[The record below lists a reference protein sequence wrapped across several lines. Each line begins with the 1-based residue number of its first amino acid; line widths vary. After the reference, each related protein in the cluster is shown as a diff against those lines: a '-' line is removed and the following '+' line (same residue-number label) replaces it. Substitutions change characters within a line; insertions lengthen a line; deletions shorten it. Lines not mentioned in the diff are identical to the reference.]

1 MTASS
6 STGARTRNVAA
17 TPISTTPLPIFVHFE
32 DPKVGQMAPREEI
45 SCGPAVRID
54 PFITNFDHN
63 GRQVSRTQLPSFLR
77 RPSPSIHKGQGL
89 RLDKVVVNLDG
100 RLTPG
105 MAYTAVSRVRKMED
119 LIIDNY
125 FPEKFKPSQ
134 DASQEIIRH
143 RDLGES
149 AFEKETKE
157 KKRKKRNERKE
168 KKRKEKKGGR
178 KSKLNC

>member
-1 MTASS
+1 
-6 STGARTRNVAA
+6 
-17 TPISTTPLPIFVHFE
+17 
-32 DPKVGQMAPREEI
+32 MAPRVEI
-45 SCGPAVRID
+45 SGRPAVRID
-54 PFITNFDHN
+54 PVTTNFDTTT
-63 GRQVSRTQLPSFLR
+63 GDKSPARSSPSSLR
-77 RPSPSIHKGQGL
+77 RPSPSIRKSQGL
-89 RLDKVVVNLDG
+89 TLDKVVVNLDG

>member
-32 DPKVGQMAPREEI
+32 DPKVGQMAPRVEI

-134 DASQEIIRH
+134 DASQEIIRL

-149 AFEKETKE
+149 AFDM
-157 KKRKKRNERKE
+157 
-168 KKRKEKKGGR
+168 
-178 KSKLNC
+178 